1 MKLSSVDYYLDWP
14 VSIKLKNLREFIITN
29 LEKKGDLIRW
39 SIVDIQDS
47 IDSFGTKKLKN
58 KKNINFFSY
67 NLYFNSNFVF

>member
-14 VSIKLKNLREFIITN
+14 VSIKLKNLRELIITN

-47 IDSFGTKKLKN
+47 IDSFGTKKLKIKAVLAN
-58 KKNINFFSY
+58 
-67 NLYFNSNFVF
+67 

>member
-1 MKLSSVDYYLDWP
+1 MKLSSVDYHLDWP

-47 IDSFGTKKLKN
+47 IDSFGTKKLKIKAVLAN
-58 KKNINFFSY
+58 
-67 NLYFNSNFVF
+67 

>member
-47 IDSFGTKKLKN
+47 IDSFGTKKLKIKAVIAN
-58 KKNINFFSY
+58 
-67 NLYFNSNFVF
+67 